1 MRSYSR
7 VIQAVERKMDQYED
21 ESPTIPD
28 LEADEEG
35 NLQKPPGPVEAFFTA
50 MTEVPE

>member
-1 MRSYSR
+1 MRSYAR
-7 VIQAVERKMDQYED
+7 VIHAVERKLDQYED

-28 LEADEEG
+28 LEPDEEG
-35 NLQKPPGPVEAFFTA
+35 KLPRPPGPVEAFFTA